1 MKSFTLKILFHLLI
15 LSLVSS
21 FGPLLC
27 AENLHYSRMMNGPS
41 DEAVRYAKGAF
52 EEDAA
57 ADGWDLFDRIPIMN
71 TDPHPARIGLA
82 NGSASPLPQNQSHP
96 EDFILLVIPILIFAG
111 IKWLRESLKVQK
123 KDNKDINDEFY
134 VPSDRTSDS
143 I

>member
-1 MKSFTLKILFHLLI
+1 MKSFSLKILFHLLI

-21 FGPLLC
+21 FGPLLF

-82 NGSASPLPQNQSHP
+82 NGSGAPLTQNQSHP

-111 IKWLRESLKVQK
+111 IKWLRDGLKVQK
-123 KDNKDINDEFY
+123 KDEKHNNDEFY
-134 VPSDRTSDS
+134 IPSDRTSDS